1 MRLAPSPMTDR
12 NLARRSIP
20 CHAVA
25 APLDYEF
32 RYNSRQSCYEFFGVA
47 VVLAYQTDL

>member
-1 MRLAPSPMTDR
+1 MRLALSPMTDR
-12 NLARRSIP
+12 HFARRSIP